1 MLMIMIPVCI
11 LVASLA
17 GAGLIASAQTAHDE
31 ADEMFPAN
39 PTEAYG
45 PPLPKGAEWL
55 RSTHRSAPG

>member
-31 ADEMFPAN
+31 TDEMFPAN
-39 PTEAYG
+39 PTEAN
-45 PPLPKGAEWL
+45 
-55 RSTHRSAPG
+55 

>member
-1 MLMIMIPVCI
+1 MTRSIIYPATARRTKMLMIMIPVCI

-39 PTEAYG
+39 PTEAN
-45 PPLPKGAEWL
+45 
-55 RSTHRSAPG
+55 